1 MDYVR
6 YKEDVISNK
15 EKELAFLNYFN
26 ERNFEV
32 IDMSFIEKLQWKQLT
47 QDDLDSLDSRSIW
60 KNGDSFYS
68 LRNDW
73 TDQIQHYS
81 REYQLKA
88 SRVTYAGPIAVNEHI
103 HTNLGI
109 EIFNPT
115 RQDMLQCYQY
125 IYDFIHTKLDLNIDF
140 AVIGHYQLF
149 DLLLSSE
156 EHTDE
161 LYQAISER
169 NISKISKLLTQEHPV
184 VKLLKT
190 PTHKQLEF
198 LTTFADVNHP
208 TYQSLQF
215 WKKALKESGVQH
227 VHLDITTMPPKSY
240 YVGSFIQLYQNENG
254 NPIASGGHYNGTLEG
269 FGFGIQLN

>member
-47 QDDLDSLDSRSIW
+47 QDDLDSLDTRSIW

-109 EIFNPT
+109 EIFNRLDKT
-115 RQDMLQCYQY
+115 ILQCYQY
-125 IYDFIHTKLDLNIDF
+125 IYDFIHKLDLNIDF

-156 EHTDE
+156 EHTDG
-161 LYQAISER
+161 YQAISD
-169 NISKISKLLTQEHPV
+169 V
-184 VKLLKT
+184 
-190 PTHKQLEF
+190 
-198 LTTFADVNHP
+198 TFR
-208 TYQSLQF
+208 
-215 WKKALKESGVQH
+215 K
-227 VHLDITTMPPKSY
+227 
-240 YVGSFIQLYQNENG
+240 YQN
-254 NPIASGGHYNGTLEG
+254 Y
-269 FGFGIQLN
+269 